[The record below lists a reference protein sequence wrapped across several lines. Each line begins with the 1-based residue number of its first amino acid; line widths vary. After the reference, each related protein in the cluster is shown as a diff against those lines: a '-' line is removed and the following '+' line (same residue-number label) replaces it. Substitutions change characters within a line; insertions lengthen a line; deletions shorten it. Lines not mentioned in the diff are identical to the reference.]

1 MLTGDDGRI
10 ENESPGLMK
19 DSDSQYT
26 LWCSGRTCCEGMLVE
41 LKLIKRQ
48 DLVAMIAQL
57 VRPMQDQVHIRVD
70 MNKDEM
76 DNFVFCVA
84 TKKTAMRLAKDM
96 ADVVSSFY
104 MFNPFLTTLKQK
116 LDDFYINLA
125 TQKVILKAV

>member
-96 ADVVSSFY
+96 ADVVSRFF
-104 MFNPFLTTLKQK
+104 MFNPFFNNVEQK
-116 LDDFYINLA
+116 LDDFYFNLA
-125 TQKVILKAV
+125 TQKISKAV

>member
-1 MLTGDDGRI
+1 MTGDDGRI

-48 DLVAMIAQL
+48 DLVAVVAQL

-104 MFNPFLTTLKQK
+104 IICYF
-116 LDDFYINLA
+116 
-125 TQKVILKAV
+125 VIIVAVYLLSLNCCVPLEIKFF